1 MPRQVT
7 FAFIICAF
15 LFDKKTFLIDKKK
28 RKVVEEINFIVTGKN
43 DGAVNGHR
51 YFTCRPK
58 CGIFVKVDKLIQD
71 KRGRALRNY
80 VSAPQPAPMRRS
92 VSRGT
97 KNILY
102 KKL

>member
-1 MPRQVT
+1 MV
-7 FAFIICAF
+7 A
-15 LFDKKTFLIDKKK
+15 
-28 RKVVEEINFIVTGKN
+28 GKN

-80 VSAPQPAPMRRS
+80 TFTLPQAAPMRRS

-97 KNILY
+97 DISIHTQRIMCLKFHTLIL
-102 KKL
+102 